1 MQNTVRY
8 SDNRFGDRLE
18 VLLATVLAVAG
29 LVVVAIWLV
38 NFGQLLHQFKGSVIP
53 AILKLRGGAP
63 LFVAPQQQPNEPFR
77 PQIPKTWDDAAVSS
91 LEVPLAVAEAS
102 RVYID
107 STSNYK
113 LPVRSIYKSYPGLT
127 FAR

>member
-8 SDNRFGDRLE
+8 SDNHFGDRLE

-38 NFGQLLHQFKGSVIP
+38 RFGQLLHQFKGSVIP

-63 LFVAPQQQPNEPFR
+63 SLLLPNSNQTSLSVLRIRR
-77 PQIPKTWDDAAVSS
+77 PGMMRQCLLWCVRFTRAIPD
-91 LEVPLAVAEAS
+91 
-102 RVYID
+102 
-107 STSNYK
+107 
-113 LPVRSIYKSYPGLT
+113 
-127 FAR
+127 